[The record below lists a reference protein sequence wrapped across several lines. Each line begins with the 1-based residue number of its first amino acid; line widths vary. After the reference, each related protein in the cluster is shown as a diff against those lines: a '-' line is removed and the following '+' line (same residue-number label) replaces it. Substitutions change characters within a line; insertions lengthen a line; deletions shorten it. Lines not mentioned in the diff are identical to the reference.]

1 MEKVYTVIEVSK
13 MLNVTRQC
21 IYSKLNTLREE
32 LKENI
37 TIKDNTK
44 YLNEN
49 AIEIIKKTLKN
60 PTDKTNNKS
69 KKQSNDLDIN
79 LTIQMLKE
87 QLKIKDEQLKS
98 KDKLIENMQ
107 ILLKKEQENSLML
120 SENLNKNMLLLED
133 DRNKIKKSI
142 WQFWRKS

>member
-1 MEKVYTVIEVSK
+1 MEKLYTVIEVSK

-44 YLNEN
+44 YLNEF
-49 AIEIIKKTLKN
+49 AIEIIKKTLKD
-60 PTDKTNNKS
+60 PTAKTNNKS
-69 KKQSNDLDIN
+69 KKQSNDLDID

-107 ILLKKEQENSLML
+107 ILLKKEQENTLIL

-133 DRNKIKKSI
+133 DRNKSKKSI
-142 WQFWRKS
+142 WNFWKRS